1 MLFSTYPPETLPKAG
16 DMVSLVYGVPLTVT
30 RRFRDKFG
38 NVMLMVTAA
47 DGTEQLTMVEAVHW
61 WPAVGDVGT
70 GLPANYQR
78 WLTCHW
84 DDAKAA
90 DNKKAM
96 AKIEK
101 AFKDYNNLQSWL
113 YSDFVIDRI
122 NGDIATVSGKRF
134 SGTHAIPLAAILVL
148 RRPSVEAVLGLVAA

>member
-16 DMVSLVYGVPLTVT
+16 DIVSLVYGVPLTVT
-30 RRFRDKFG
+30 RRIRNEFG

-47 DGTEQLTMVEAVHW
+47 DGTEKLTMVEAVHW

-70 GLPANYQR
+70 GLPGIYQR

-84 DDAKAA
+84 DDANAT
-90 DNKKAM
+90 DNKEAM

-113 YSDFVIDRI
+113 YSDFTIDRI

-134 SGTHAIPLAAILVL
+134 NGTHAIPLAAILVL